1 MAEGA
6 GIVARAPSR
15 LKAMT
20 GHWMGGVEKS
30 TASVDNSV
38 HKPGTTELTSRPSS
52 RLATAITF

>member
-15 LKAMT
+15 LKAT
-20 GHWMGGVEKS
+20 TEQRVGCVEES

-38 HKPGTTELTSRPSS
+38 HKPGKNDLNTRPGS
-52 RLATAITF
+52 LPGPAVTF